1 MKMEY
6 DRNGLVMCL
15 FLTGTVAE
23 IFGVTED

>member
-15 FLTGTVAE
+15 FLIGTAAK